1 MEVAGLYWPVECR
14 HEGLL
19 GRAALPNQHYPSD
32 HLPIG
37 ALLRLKHF
45 YVPPYGDVHAPAP
58 PEPGAGPVAVQDACN
73 GQEGVEEAVLL
84 GGVEAPPS
92 SRKRQQQ
99 GQGQRKKGSR
109 QRLSQP
115 PSGTDLMGDAEV
127 SNST

>member
-1 MEVAGLYWPVECR
+1 MC
-14 HEGLL
+14 LL
-19 GRAALPNQHYPSD
+19 TANV
-32 HLPIG
+32 
-37 ALLRLKHF
+37 LRC
-45 YVPPYGDVHAPAP
+45 
-58 PEPGAGPVAVQDACN
+58 VQDACN